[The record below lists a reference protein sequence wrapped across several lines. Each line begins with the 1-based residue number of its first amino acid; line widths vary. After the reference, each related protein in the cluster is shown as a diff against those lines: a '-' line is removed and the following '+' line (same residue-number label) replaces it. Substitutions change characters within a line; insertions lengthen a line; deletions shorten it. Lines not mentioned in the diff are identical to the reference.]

1 MLKSFKT
8 LVFILIFV
16 FNITNLYAKQDE
28 SKYVTFSNYN
38 ISKAEILEKNFN
50 TIYIAAS
57 SPTSEHLGS
66 LGAHAM
72 IVLSDGDNLNNAI
85 SINYYAYH
93 ESMGELEKIIKG
105 ASVGLTG
112 YIDIRN
118 FNLIA
123 ERYTVGQNR
132 TLFLYKT
139 NIPKEKI
146 EELLNIVYR
155 DYKNKDLIYQFFT
168 YNCSSYLGDVLSEL
182 LSDDNTNYY
191 FPTAIMPARVISYV
205 EKYGFVEDLY
215 IISPPLIKLMHDES
229 PLSKEEI
236 IDRHKYFKVFT
247 NETSEFVGF
256 DKFEVVVDNF
266 DSNTMFSEKVSKV
279 SLGLINKNLSFKFSI
294 FDNDVTEQRQSA
306 ISIYSA
312 KFFDIEMLYN
322 NNSLVVN
329 DLTIF
334 EKAAYNKVNLFKNT
348 TSSYFS
354 LKYNPNNNN
363 FDLISGIGYSFG
375 GEKSLFSIIPTVDL
389 NFEDYDLTLKIKSLL
404 KLNYNKAYLLVD
416 FDYPIYNEHTSSTKT
431 LNINLGY
438 RFNEEWLV
446 ESSYDILNK
455 ETKVNISYFVY
466 PLIK

>member
-1 MLKSFKT
+1 MLKSYKI
-8 LVFILIFV
+8 LLIIFIIVL
-16 FNITNLYAKQDE
+16 NISNLYAKQDE
-28 SKYVTFSNYN
+28 STYVTFSNYD
-38 ISKAEILEKNFN
+38 ISKTEILEKDFD

-72 IVLSDGDNLNNAI
+72 IVLSNKDDLNNAI

-139 NIPKEKI
+139 NIAKEKI
-146 EELLNIVYR
+146 PELLDIVYR
-155 DYKNKDLIYQFFT
+155 DYNNKDLIYQFFT
-168 YNCSSYLGDVLSEL
+168 YNCSSYLGEVLSEL
-182 LSDDNTNYY
+182 LSDENNTYY

-205 EKYGFVEDLY
+205 EKYGFIEDLE
-215 IISPPLIKLMHDES
+215 IISPPLVKLMHNES

-266 DSNTMFSEKVSKV
+266 NSDTMFSEKVSKL
-279 SLGLINKNLSFKFSI
+279 SLGMINKNLSLKI
-294 FDNDVTEQRQSA
+294 ALFDNDVTEQRQSA

-312 KFFDIEMLYN
+312 KFFDIEMSYL
-322 NNSLVVN
+322 NNSIVIN
-329 DLTIF
+329 DLTVF

-348 TSSYFS
+348 TSSYFAI
-354 LKYNPNNNN
+354 KYNQNNNN

-375 GEKSLFSIIPTVDL
+375 GEKSLLAIIPTVDL
-389 NFEDYDLTLKIKSLL
+389 NFEDYDLTLKIKSLF

-416 FDYPIYNEHTSSTKT
+416 LDYPLYNEHTSTTNNLSV
-431 LNINLGY
+431 NLGY

-446 ESSYDILNK
+446 DASYDILNK
-455 ETKVNISYFVY
+455 EYKVNLSYFVY